1 MFVVKTV
8 TDNNLCCKQQQED
21 QQRGREMGF
30 PDFLVKKSG
39 NVHFFEHDA
48 VRN

>member
-8 TDNNLCCKQQQED
+8 PDNSLGCKELCVH
-21 QQRGREMGF
+21 GREMGF
-30 PDFLVKKSG
+30 PDFLGKKSG